1 MERADH
7 ACQKA
12 ESEAIW
18 KGATKAEAR
27 GAGSR
32 ARDKVM
38 LLAVE
43 ARLLGAT

>member
-18 KGATKAEAR
+18 KGAPLGREAC
-27 GAGSR
+27 
-32 ARDKVM
+32 AR
-38 LLAVE
+38 
-43 ARLLGAT
+43 